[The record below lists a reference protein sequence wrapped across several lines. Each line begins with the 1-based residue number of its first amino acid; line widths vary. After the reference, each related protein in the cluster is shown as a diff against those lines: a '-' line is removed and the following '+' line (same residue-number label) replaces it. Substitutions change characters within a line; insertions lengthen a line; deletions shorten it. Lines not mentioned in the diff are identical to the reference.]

1 MKEPGTAK
9 SNADRPQ
16 TALRFDIGEVSSMNR
31 RIPAISRRL
40 FLGTNALALGGLFL
54 RPALA
59 DTLDDIHQRGSLLVG
74 TGVMGSKPW
83 IWKNED
89 GTLSGMDYDMVQ
101 YLIGKLG
108 VPKAEFV
115 SVEWESL
122 IPGLKAKR
130 FDIIFSGMTV
140 TEERRQGSGIEFSR
154 PYYFESDRIVVKS
167 DSPFQKPEDLAGK
180 TLAVPIGTV
189 EEIQGKALVGQ
200 GIGGQT
206 KAFNDNAGCF
216 LALQSGQVD
225 AVIMD
230 NTTTAGQMKVTPNLR
245 IIGGVY
251 NLAVDPKW
259 QEAQA
264 KATYKYGGDG
274 VGVRKE
280 DTALLKAVN
289 DALDAM
295 DADGTREAILK
306 KYGVW
311 DESLTKD
318 AMMQK

>member
-1 MKEPGTAK
+1 MKIT
-9 SNADRPQ
+9 N
-16 TALRFDIGEVSSMNR
+16 LLL
-31 RIPAISRRL
+31 SRRL
-40 FLGTNALALGGLFL
+40 FLGSATLAAAGLL
-54 RPALA
+54 ARPSFAG
-59 DTLDDIHQRGSLLVG
+59 TLDDIRQRGVLLVG

-89 GTLSGMDYDMVQ
+89 GTLAGMDYDMIQ
-101 YLIGKLG
+101 YIIKKLG

-115 SVEWESL
+115 AVEWETL

-130 FDIIFSGMTV
+130 WDVIFSGMTI
-140 TEERRQGSGIEFSR
+140 TEERRQGAGIEFSR

-167 DSPFQKPEDLAGK
+167 DSPYQKPEDLAGK

-189 EEIQGKALVGQ
+189 EEIQGKALVAK
-200 GIGGQT
+200 GIGGEV

-230 NTTTAGQMKVTPNLR
+230 NTTTAGQAQVTPNIR
-245 IIGGVY
+245 TIGGVY
-251 NLAVDPKW
+251 NLAADPKW
-259 QEAQA
+259 QAAQD
-264 KATYKYGGDG
+264 KAPYKYGGDG
-274 VGVRKE
+274 AGIRKE
-280 DTALLKAVN
+280 DTDLLAAVN
-289 DALDAM
+289 QALDDM

-311 DESLTKD
+311 DASLTKE
-318 AMMQK
+318 AIMTK

>member
-1 MKEPGTAK
+1 MKMKSAGLSRRVFLASTAF
-9 SNADRPQ
+9 AA
-16 TALRFDIGEVSSMNR
+16 TALITLCAR
-31 RIPAISRRL
+31 
-40 FLGTNALALGGLFL
+40 
-54 RPALA
+54 A
-59 DTLDDIHQRGSLLVG
+59 DTLDDIKAKGVLTVG

-101 YLIGKLG
+101 YLAKKLG

-115 SVEWESL
+115 DVQWESL
-122 IPGLKAKR
+122 IPGLKSKR
-130 FDIIFSGMTV
+130 FDIIFSGMTI

-154 PYYFESDRIVVKS
+154 PYFFESDRIVVKS
-167 DSPFQKPEDLAGK
+167 DSPYQKPEDLAGK
-180 TLAVPIGTV
+180 ILAVPIGTV
-189 EEIQGKALVGQ
+189 EEIQGKSLITK
-200 GIGGQT
+200 GIGGET

-245 IIGGVY
+245 TIGGVY
-251 NLAVDPKW
+251 SLAADPKW
-259 QEAQA
+259 QAAQA
-264 KATYKYGGDG
+264 KAPYKYGGDG

-280 DTALLKAVN
+280 DSQLLAAVN
-289 DALDAM
+289 QALDNM
-295 DADGTREAILK
+295 DADGTRQAILT

-311 DESLTKD
+311 DDSQSKEHILNK
-318 AMMQK
+318 